1 MEKDNFFAKKKKE
14 KEGNMLK
21 EFLICAIIIIVIL
34 VGNTVTQGYSRNS
47 IEGIN
52 DKLRELKQMLDDE
65 EKNEEQIQVKKEEI
79 EQDWE
84 DMFSK
89 LAYYIEHDELEKF
102 ARILENIKTYI
113 EVKEYDNVDKE
124 INEGI
129 FILEHIEDKYSFNL
143 QNIF

>member
-1 MEKDNFFAKKKKE
+1 
-14 KEGNMLK
+14 MLK

>member
-1 MEKDNFFAKKKKE
+1 
-14 KEGNMLK
+14 MLK

-47 IEGIN
+47 IEEIN

-129 FILEHIEDKYSFNL
+129 FILEHIEDKYSFYL

>member
-47 IEGIN
+47 IEEIN

-65 EKNEEQIQVKKEEI
+65 DKNEEQIQVKKEEI

>member
-47 IEGIN
+47 IEEIN

-84 DMFSK
+84 DMFTK
-89 LAYYIEHDELEKF
+89 LTYYIEHDELEIF

-113 EVKEYDNVDKE
+113 EVKEYDNVDK
-124 INEGI
+124 
-129 FILEHIEDKYSFNL
+129 
-143 QNIF
+143 

>member
-47 IEGIN
+47 IEEIN

>member
-1 MEKDNFFAKKKKE
+1 
-14 KEGNMLK
+14 MLK

-47 IEGIN
+47 IEEIN
-52 DKLRELKQMLDDE
+52 DKLRELKQILDDE

-113 EVKEYDNVDKE
+113 EVKEYDNADKE

>member
-1 MEKDNFFAKKKKE
+1 
-14 KEGNMLK
+14 MLK
-21 EFLICAIIIIVIL
+21 EFLICTIIIIVIL
-34 VGNTVTQGYSRNS
+34 VGNTVTQGYSRDL

-52 DKLRELKQMLDDE
+52 NKLRELKQMIDDE
-65 EKNEEQIQVKKEEI
+65 EKKEEQIQVKKQEI

-113 EVKEYDNVDKE
+113 EVKEYDNVAKE

-129 FILEHIEDKYSFNL
+129 FILEHIEDKYAFNL

>member
-47 IEGIN
+47 IEEIN

-129 FILEHIEDKYSFNL
+129 FILELIEDKYSFNL

>member
-1 MEKDNFFAKKKKE
+1 
-14 KEGNMLK
+14 MLK

-65 EKNEEQIQVKKEEI
+65 EKKEEQIQVKKQEI

>member
-1 MEKDNFFAKKKKE
+1 MEKDIFFAKKKKE

-47 IEGIN
+47 IEEIN

>member
-1 MEKDNFFAKKKKE
+1 MDNKMN
-14 KEGNMLK
+14 NMLK

-47 IEGIN
+47 IEEIN

>member
-1 MEKDNFFAKKKKE
+1 
-14 KEGNMLK
+14 MLK

-47 IEGIN
+47 IEEIN